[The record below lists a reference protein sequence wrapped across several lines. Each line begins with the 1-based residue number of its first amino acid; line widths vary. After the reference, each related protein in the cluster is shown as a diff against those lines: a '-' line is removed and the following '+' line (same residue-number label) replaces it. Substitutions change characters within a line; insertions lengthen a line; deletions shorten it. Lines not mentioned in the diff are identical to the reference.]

1 MVVVGGRRSI
11 IGMIL
16 GAGLMTILPELFR
29 MVQQLLSLPFDPWM
43 ILYGLILI
51 VMMRFRPQGIWG
63 KAEK

>member
-1 MVVVGGRRSI
+1 
-11 IGMIL
+11 MISS
-16 GAGLMTILPELFR
+16 GLHRVISFPLKVILPEDVYKR
-29 MVQQLLSLPFDPWM
+29 QPFDPWM

>member
-1 MVVVGGRRSI
+1 
-11 IGMIL
+11 
-16 GAGLMTILPELFR
+16 

>member
-1 MVVVGGRRSI
+1 
-11 IGMIL
+11 MIL

-63 KAEK
+63 NAEK